1 MPTDTPSPPPP
12 LPSDPLAA
20 NKARVKTIREDAR
33 GMLRGNATGIQI
45 AARIAERTEQFLLDL
60 YRGACQSLSP
70 WEQRLIAQDAAMTL
84 VGGSGRGET
93 CPYSD
98 VDLLFLYR
106 PAAQEPFSRIVAQV
120 IREAWDAGLKVGHAV
135 RTVDDTLGIART
147 EPQVATALV
156 ELRPLAG
163 DAGLVERL
171 RTLFRDRVIRRR
183 PRAFFND
190 CLAARAKE
198 REQHGDSPS
207 ILEPDVKRSPGGL
220 RDVHLLRW
228 VAYARFGT
236 VDYDLLRLRNA
247 IGRDDAR
254 HLLEAYEFLLKVRI
268 ELHFAAGR
276 ENDVL
281 TRDEQRRLTEERR
294 ITGQPGVLPVERFM
308 QTYLRHA
315 TTIAEITDRF
325 VARHRPRSA
334 LGAAAETMLTR
345 RAAGVF
351 WLGPHTVAVAP
362 RFRDSV
368 ASSPDRTL
376 ELFRY
381 VAKSGVDPTPETE
394 DLLRRHVPAWPS
406 DLSPEAAATFLE
418 ILAFDRHLGR
428 ALRAMYRTGV
438 LEWLIPD
445 LRHARCLIQFNQYH
459 TYTVDEHSLRAVEAA
474 SHLALDPGPLGAAR
488 KAIRKPAILNL
499 AILLHDIGK
508 GYEADHSDVGKEIA
522 HRVALRLQLPES
534 DRRRLEF
541 LVHKH
546 LEMVHLATRRDT
558 TDPALALRFSHEVGD
573 AETLRMLY
581 VLSAADLSAV
591 GPGVF
596 TEWKADLLTD
606 LYEQA
611 LHILSGHNP
620 RADASSLAPLKAQA
634 AKGFVHSVSVI
645 HRVGLDEWAA
655 AQLDGFSHQYL
666 VTTPVPQMV
675 ADLQALR
682 TLQPGDVIT
691 SAHYDP
697 ATRVTEYRVIASA
710 KVSDGCFH
718 KMAGVLSANRLEIL
732 GAVIETTVD
741 GTVVDRYRVVDAD
754 HPAAVPPWRI
764 AEVTTALRDALL
776 KKVDIPSLI
785 RRHQPYGASS
795 RPAPVSDLPLQ
806 VTADTHTSDRCTI
819 LDVFAH
825 DRPGLLYVVTRTLYE
840 LGLSVDV
847 AKISTH
853 LDQVVDVFYVTT
865 ADGKKIDDE
874 PTLAHIRTILLTRLH
889 EFDSQ
894 GHTHFTRT

>member
-1 MPTDTPSPPPP
+1 MATNPVLTT
-12 LPSDPLAA
+12 SDDRIAA
-20 NKARVKTIREDAR
+20 GKARVKSIRDEAR
-33 GMLRGNATGIQI
+33 AMLRGNATGIQV
-45 AARIAERTEQFLLDL
+45 AARLAERIEQFLVEL
-60 YRGACQSLSP
+60 YRAACEPLSP
-70 WEQRLIAQDAAMTL
+70 HERRLVAEDAAMTF
-84 VGGSGRGET
+84 VGGSGRGEL

-106 PAAQEPFSRIVAQV
+106 PAAQEAFSRVVAQV
-120 IREAWDAGLKVGHAV
+120 IREGWDAGLRIGHAV
-135 RTVDDTLGIART
+135 RTVEETVQFART
-147 EPQVATALV
+147 EPQGATALV

-171 RTLFRDRVIRRR
+171 RTQFRDRVIRRR
-183 PRAFFND
+183 LRGYFAD

-228 VAYARFGT
+228 VAYGRFGT
-236 VDYDLLRLRNA
+236 TDYDLLRLRNA

-281 TRDEQRRLTEERR
+281 TREEQRRLTEERG
-294 ITGQPGVLPVERFM
+294 IAGLPGVRPVERFM

-351 WLGPHTVAVAP
+351 WLGPQTVAISP
-362 RFRDSV
+362 RFRESV
-368 ASSPDRTL
+368 AGSPERVLD
-376 ELFRY
+376 LFRY

-394 DLLRRHVPAWPS
+394 DILRRHVPNWPA
-406 DLSPEAAATFLE
+406 DISPEAAAKFLTLLE
-418 ILAFDRHLGR
+418 FDRHLGKT
-428 ALRAMYRTGV
+428 LRAMYRTGV
-438 LEWLIPD
+438 LEWLIPEM
-445 LRHARCLIQFNQYH
+445 RHARCLIQFNQYH
-459 TYTVDEHSLRAVEAA
+459 SFTVDEHTLRAVEAA
-474 SHLALDPGPLGAAR
+474 CRFAFAPGPIGQAR
-488 KAIRKPAILNL
+488 KSIRQPAILNL
-499 AILLHDIGK
+499 ALLLHDIGK
-508 GYEADHSDVGKEIA
+508 GYERDHSDVGREIA
-522 HRVALRLQLPES
+522 GRVAARLRLQDA
-534 DRRRLEF
+534 DRERLEF

-546 LEMVHLATRRDT
+546 LVMVHLALRRDT
-558 TDPALALRFSHEVGD
+558 TDPALALRFSHEVRSP
-573 AETLRMLY
+573 ETLRMLY
-581 VLSAADLSAV
+581 VLSAADLAAV

-611 LHILSGHNP
+611 MHILSGRSA
-620 RADASSLAPLKAQA
+620 RADASGLAELKKQAAQA
-634 AKGFVHSVSVI
+634 FVHSAGSA
-645 HRVGLDEWAA
+645 HRSDLETWAA
-655 AQLDGFSHQYL
+655 GQFDAFSHQYL
-666 VTTPVPQMV
+666 VTTPIPQMV

-682 TLQPGDVIT
+682 ALQPGDVLT
-691 SAHYDP
+691 SGHYDP
-697 ATRVTEYRVIASA
+697 ATRTTEYRVIASA
-710 KVSDGCFH
+710 DVSDGCFH
-718 KMAGVLSANRLEIL
+718 KMAGVLSAKRLEIL
-732 GAVIETTVD
+732 GAVIETTAE
-741 GTVVDRYRVVDAD
+741 GTVVDRYRVLDPD
-754 HPAAVPPWRI
+754 HDGPIPNWRI
-764 AEVTTALRDALL
+764 AEVTTALRDALRTGL
-776 KKVDIPSLI
+776 DIPQLI
-785 RRHQPYGASS
+785 RKHQPYGAGS

-806 VTADTHTSDRCTI
+806 VSTDTQTSDRCTI

-825 DRPGLLYVVTRTLYE
+825 DRPGLLYMLTRTLYE

-865 ADGKKIDDE
+865 DDGKKIEDE
-874 PTLAHIRTILLTRLH
+874 PALRLIRDTLLDHLT
-889 EFDSQ
+889 EFEAE
-894 GHTHFTRT
+894 GYARFARA